1 MNIRKGHNRGESLD
15 RVHSKSLTDEGFSP
29 SSSSGSGFGKN
40 ARLSPSPSRHHGL
53 TALSPLQAFS
63 PLQTTAQPLRERENH
78 PSNNT
83 SPERGQNGR
92 SRKNSLT
99 RSLSRRQSVI
109 INAEKWRSGED
120 YDWDSSADAS
130 SLFSR
135 LTLVKAPVEGANLR
149 R

>member
-15 RVHSKSLTDEGFSP
+15 RHLSKSLNDEVFSP
-29 SSSSGSGFGKN
+29 SSSSSSGFGKN
-40 ARLSPSPSRHHGL
+40 LRLSPSPSRHHGL
-53 TALSPLQAFS
+53 TALSPLQTFS
-63 PLQTTAQPLRERENH
+63 PLHSTAQPLRERENH
-78 PSNNT
+78 PSSNT
-83 SPERGQNGR
+83 SPERAQGSL

-99 RSLSRRQSVI
+99 RSLSRRQSLI
-109 INAEKWRSGED
+109 IHAEKWRSGED

-130 SLFSR
+130 TLFSR